1 MKTKEINQW
10 IHILSREEA
19 SKVPEAVA
27 VAEGV
32 MGLIQMTGMIGGIS
46 MTTGSR
52 EISVVVE
59 VATAGSTS
67 ASNSHS
73 TTVKNHK
80 SLNLKVIA
88 VAEVAPGVE
97 DVVVLELPQEAETT
111 STLSP
116 GISNVMIIKSLAA
129 MTDTVDVRTSMVTSS
144 ALVMMKEMVVLACV
158 EA

>member
-32 MGLIQMTGMIGGIS
+32 MGLIQMTGTIGGII
-46 MTTGSR
+46 MTTGSS
-52 EISVVVE
+52 EIIVVVE

-73 TTVKNHK
+73 STVMNQQ
-80 SLNLKVIA
+80 SLNLKIIA
-88 VAEVAPGVE
+88 AAEVAREEE
-97 DVVVLELPQEAETT
+97 DVEEQMLRPEAEMT
-111 STLSP
+111 STFSLE
-116 GISNVMIIKSLAA
+116 ISSVMITKSLVA
-129 MTDTVDVRTSMVTSS
+129 MTAIIVKSRTIT
-144 ALVMMKEMVVLACV
+144 KNHIKGIEMVQIACV

>member
-32 MGLIQMTGMIGGIS
+32 MELIQMTGTIGGIS

-52 EISVVVE
+52 EINVVVE
-59 VATAGSTS
+59 VATAGSTN

-73 TTVKNHK
+73 STVKNHK
-80 SLNLKVIA
+80 SLNA
-88 VAEVAPGVE
+88 EAEVAREEE
-97 DVVVLELPQEAETT
+97 DVEEQELLLEVETT
-111 STLSP
+111 STSSLE
-116 GISNVMIIKSLAA
+116 ISSVMITKSLVA
-129 MTDTVDVRTSMVTSS
+129 MTAIIVKNRTITNNHI
-144 ALVMMKEMVVLACV
+144 KGIEMVQIACV

>member
-32 MGLIQMTGMIGGIS
+32 MELIQMTGTIGGIS

-52 EISVVVE
+52 EINVVVE

-80 SLNLKVIA
+80 SLNLKIIVE
-88 VAEVAPGVE
+88 VEVAREEE
-97 DVVVLELPQEAETT
+97 DVEEQELPLEVEMT
-111 STLSP
+111 STSSLE
-116 GISNVMIIKSLAA
+116 ISSVMITKSLVA
-129 MTDTVDVRTSMVTSS
+129 MTAIIVKNRTITNNHI
-144 ALVMMKEMVVLACV
+144 KGIEMVQIACV

>member
-32 MGLIQMTGMIGGIS
+32 MELIQMTGTIGGIS

-52 EISVVVE
+52 EINVVVE

-73 TTVKNHK
+73 STVMNQQ
-80 SLNLKVIA
+80 SLNLKIIA
-88 VAEVAPGVE
+88 AAEVAREEE
-97 DVVVLELPQEAETT
+97 DVEEQMLRPEAEMT
-111 STLSP
+111 STFSLE
-116 GISNVMIIKSLAA
+116 ISSVMITKSLVA
-129 MTDTVDVRTSMVTSS
+129 MTAIIVKSRTIT
-144 ALVMMKEMVVLACV
+144 KNHIKGIEMVQIACV

>member
-32 MGLIQMTGMIGGIS
+32 MELIQMTGTIGGIS

-52 EISVVVE
+52 EINVVVE

-80 SLNLKVIA
+80 SLNLKIIA
-88 VAEVAPGVE
+88 EAEVAQEEE
-97 DVVVLELPQEAETT
+97 DVEEQELPLEVETT
-111 STLSP
+111 STSSLE
-116 GISNVMIIKSLAA
+116 ISSVMITKSLVA
-129 MTDTVDVRTSMVTSS
+129 MTAIIVKNRTITNNHI
-144 ALVMMKEMVVLACV
+144 KGIEMVQIACV

>member
-32 MGLIQMTGMIGGIS
+32 MGLIQMTGTIGGIN

-52 EISVVVE
+52 EINVVVE

-73 TTVKNHK
+73 STVMNQQ
-80 SLNLKVIA
+80 SLNLKIIA
-88 VAEVAPGVE
+88 AAEVAREEE
-97 DVVVLELPQEAETT
+97 DVEEQMLRPEAEMT
-111 STLSP
+111 STFSLE
-116 GISNVMIIKSLAA
+116 ISSVMITKSLVA
-129 MTDTVDVRTSMVTSS
+129 MTAIIVKSRTIT
-144 ALVMMKEMVVLACV
+144 KNHIKGIEMVQIACV

>member
-32 MGLIQMTGMIGGIS
+32 MGLIQMTGKIGGIS

-52 EISVVVE
+52 EIIVVVE
-59 VATAGSTS
+59 VAMAGSTS

-73 TTVKNHK
+73 STVKNHK
-80 SLNLKVIA
+80 SLNLKIIA
-88 VAEVAPGVE
+88 AAEVAREEE
-97 DVVVLELPQEAETT
+97 DAEEQELPPEAEMT
-111 STLSP
+111 STFSLE
-116 GISNVMIIKSLAA
+116 ISSVMITKSLVA
-129 MTDTVDVRTSMVTSS
+129 MTAIVKSRTIT
-144 ALVMMKEMVVLACV
+144 KNHIKGIEMVQIACV

>member
-32 MGLIQMTGMIGGIS
+32 MELIQMTGTIGGIS

-52 EISVVVE
+52 EINVVVE

-73 TTVKNHK
+73 TTMKNHK
-80 SLNLKVIA
+80 SLNLKIIA
-88 VAEVAPGVE
+88 EAEVAREEE
-97 DVVVLELPQEAETT
+97 DVEEQELPLEVETT
-111 STLSP
+111 STSSLE
-116 GISNVMIIKSLAA
+116 ISSVMITKSLVA
-129 MTDTVDVRTSMVTSS
+129 MTAIIVKNRTITNNHI
-144 ALVMMKEMVVLACV
+144 KGIEMVQIACV

>member
-32 MGLIQMTGMIGGIS
+32 MELIQMTGTIGGIS

-52 EISVVVE
+52 EINVVVE

-80 SLNLKVIA
+80 SLNLKIIA
-88 VAEVAPGVE
+88 EAEVAREEE
-97 DVVVLELPQEAETT
+97 DVEEQELPLEVETT
-111 STLSP
+111 STSSLE
-116 GISNVMIIKSLAA
+116 ISSVMITKSLVA
-129 MTDTVDVRTSMVTSS
+129 MTAIIVKNRTITNNHI
-144 ALVMMKEMVVLACV
+144 KGIEMVQIACV

>member
-32 MGLIQMTGMIGGIS
+32 MGLIQMTGTIGGIS

-52 EISVVVE
+52 EINVVVE

-80 SLNLKVIA
+80 SLNLKIIA
-88 VAEVAPGVE
+88 EAEVAQEEE
-97 DVVVLELPQEAETT
+97 DVEEQELPLEVETT
-111 STLSP
+111 STSSLE
-116 GISNVMIIKSLAA
+116 ISSVMITKSLVA
-129 MTDTVDVRTSMVTSS
+129 MTAIIVKNRTITNNHI
-144 ALVMMKEMVVLACV
+144 KGIEMVQIACV

>member
-32 MGLIQMTGMIGGIS
+32 MELIQMTGTIGGIS

-52 EISVVVE
+52 EINVVVE

-73 TTVKNHK
+73 STVKNHK
-80 SLNLKVIA
+80 SLNA
-88 VAEVAPGVE
+88 EAEVAREEE
-97 DVVVLELPQEAETT
+97 DVEEQELLLEVETT
-111 STLSP
+111 STSSLE
-116 GISNVMIIKSLAA
+116 ISSVMITKSLVA
-129 MTDTVDVRTSMVTSS
+129 MTAIIVKNRTITNNHI
-144 ALVMMKEMVVLACV
+144 KGIEMVQIACV

>member
-32 MGLIQMTGMIGGIS
+32 MELIQMTGTTGGIS

-52 EISVVVE
+52 EIIVVVE

-73 TTVKNHK
+73 STVMNQQ
-80 SLNLKVIA
+80 SLNLKIIA
-88 VAEVAPGVE
+88 AAEVAREEE
-97 DVVVLELPQEAETT
+97 DVEEQMLRPEAEMT
-111 STLSP
+111 STFSLE
-116 GISNVMIIKSLAA
+116 ISSVMITKSLVA
-129 MTDTVDVRTSMVTSS
+129 MTAIIVKSRTIT
-144 ALVMMKEMVVLACV
+144 KNHIKGIEMVQIACV

>member
-32 MGLIQMTGMIGGIS
+32 KELIQMTGMIGGIS

-52 EISVVVE
+52 EINVVVE

-80 SLNLKVIA
+80 SLNLKIIVEVEVA
-88 VAEVAPGVE
+88 REEEDAEVQ
-97 DVVVLELPQEAETT
+97 ELRPEAETT
-111 STLSP
+111 STSSLE
-116 GISNVMIIKSLAA
+116 ISSVMITKSLVA
-129 MTDTVDVRTSMVTSS
+129 MTAIIVKNRTITNNHI
-144 ALVMMKEMVVLACV
+144 KGIEMVQIACV

>member
-32 MGLIQMTGMIGGIS
+32 MGLIQMTGTIGGIS

-52 EISVVVE
+52 EINVVVE

-73 TTVKNHK
+73 STVKNHK
-80 SLNLKVIA
+80 SLNLKIIA
-88 VAEVAPGVE
+88 AAEVAREEE
-97 DVVVLELPQEAETT
+97 DVEEQMLRPEAEMT
-111 STLSP
+111 STFSLE
-116 GISNVMIIKSLAA
+116 ISSVMITKSLVA
-129 MTDTVDVRTSMVTSS
+129 MTAIIVKSRTIT
-144 ALVMMKEMVVLACV
+144 KNHIKGIEMVQIACV

>member
-32 MGLIQMTGMIGGIS
+32 MGLIQMTGTIGGIS

-52 EISVVVE
+52 EIIVVVE

-73 TTVKNHK
+73 STVKNHK
-80 SLNLKVIA
+80 SLNLKIIA
-88 VAEVAPGVE
+88 AAEVAREEE
-97 DVVVLELPQEAETT
+97 DVEEQELPPEAEMT
-111 STLSP
+111 STFSLE
-116 GISNVMIIKSLAA
+116 ISSVMITKSLVA
-129 MTDTVDVRTSMVTSS
+129 MTAIIVKSRTIT
-144 ALVMMKEMVVLACV
+144 KNHIKGIEMVQIACV

>member
-32 MGLIQMTGMIGGIS
+32 MELIQMTGTIGGIS

-52 EISVVVE
+52 EINVVVE

-80 SLNLKVIA
+80 SLNLKIIA
-88 VAEVAPGVE
+88 AAEVAREEE
-97 DVVVLELPQEAETT
+97 DAEEQELPPEAEMT
-111 STLSP
+111 STFSLE
-116 GISNVMIIKSLAA
+116 ISSVMITKSLVA
-129 MTDTVDVRTSMVTSS
+129 MTAIIVKNRTITNNHI
-144 ALVMMKEMVVLACV
+144 KGIEMVQIACV

>member
-32 MGLIQMTGMIGGIS
+32 MELIQMTGTIGGIS

-52 EISVVVE
+52 EINVVVE

-80 SLNLKVIA
+80 SLNLKIIA
-88 VAEVAPGVE
+88 AAEVV
-97 DVVVLELPQEAETT
+97 
-111 STLSP
+111 
-116 GISNVMIIKSLAA
+116 
-129 MTDTVDVRTSMVTSS
+129 
-144 ALVMMKEMVVLACV
+144 
-158 EA
+158 

>member
-32 MGLIQMTGMIGGIS
+32 MGLIQMTGTIGGII
-46 MTTGSR
+46 MTTGSS
-52 EISVVVE
+52 EIIVVVE

-73 TTVKNHK
+73 STVMNQQ
-80 SLNLKVIA
+80 SLNLEIIEA
-88 VAEVAPGVE
+88 AEVAREEE
-97 DVVVLELPQEAETT
+97 DVEEQMLPPEAEMT
-111 STLSP
+111 STFSLE
-116 GISNVMIIKSLAA
+116 ISSVMITKSLVA
-129 MTDTVDVRTSMVTSS
+129 MTAIIVKSRTIT
-144 ALVMMKEMVVLACV
+144 KKHIKGIEMVQIACV

>member
-32 MGLIQMTGMIGGIS
+32 MVVIQMTGTIGGIS

-52 EISVVVE
+52 EINVVVE

-73 TTVKNHK
+73 STVKNHK
-80 SLNLKVIA
+80 SLNLKIIA
-88 VAEVAPGVE
+88 AAEVAREEE
-97 DVVVLELPQEAETT
+97 DAEEQELLPEAEMT
-111 STLSP
+111 STFSLE
-116 GISNVMIIKSLAA
+116 ISSVMITKSLVA
-129 MTDTVDVRTSMVTSS
+129 MTAIIVKNRTITNNHI
-144 ALVMMKEMVVLACV
+144 KGIEMVQIACV

>member
-32 MGLIQMTGMIGGIS
+32 MELIQMTGTIGGIS

-52 EISVVVE
+52 EINVVVE

-80 SLNLKVIA
+80 SLNLKIIA
-88 VAEVAPGVE
+88 EAEVAREEE
-97 DVVVLELPQEAETT
+97 DVEEQELPLEVETT
-111 STLSP
+111 SMSSLE
-116 GISNVMIIKSLAA
+116 ISSVMITKSLVA
-129 MTDTVDVRTSMVTSS
+129 MTAIIVKNRTITNNHI
-144 ALVMMKEMVVLACV
+144 KGIEMVQIACV

>member
-32 MGLIQMTGMIGGIS
+32 MELIQMTGTIGGIS

-52 EISVVVE
+52 EINVVVE

-73 TTVKNHK
+73 STVKNHK
-80 SLNLKVIA
+80 SLNLKIIA
-88 VAEVAPGVE
+88 AAEVAREEE
-97 DVVVLELPQEAETT
+97 DVEEQELPPEAEMT
-111 STLSP
+111 STFSLE
-116 GISNVMIIKSLAA
+116 ISSVMITKSLVA
-129 MTDTVDVRTSMVTSS
+129 MTAIIVKNRTITNNHI
-144 ALVMMKEMVVLACV
+144 KGIEMVQIACV

>member
-32 MGLIQMTGMIGGIS
+32 MELIQMTGTIGGIS

-52 EISVVVE
+52 EIIVVVE

-73 TTVKNHK
+73 STVMNQQ
-80 SLNLKVIA
+80 SLNLKIIA
-88 VAEVAPGVE
+88 AAEVAREEE
-97 DVVVLELPQEAETT
+97 DVEEQMLRPEAEMT
-111 STLSP
+111 STFSLE
-116 GISNVMIIKSLAA
+116 ISSVMITKSLVA
-129 MTDTVDVRTSMVTSS
+129 MTAIIVKNRTITNNHI
-144 ALVMMKEMVVLACV
+144 KGIEMVQIACV

>member
-32 MGLIQMTGMIGGIS
+32 MGLIQMTGKIGGIS

-52 EISVVVE
+52 EIIVVVE

-73 TTVKNHK
+73 STVKNHK
-80 SLNLKVIA
+80 SLNLKIIA
-88 VAEVAPGVE
+88 AAEVAREEE
-97 DVVVLELPQEAETT
+97 DAEEQELPPEAEMT
-111 STLSP
+111 STFSLE
-116 GISNVMIIKSLAA
+116 ISSVMITKSLVA
-129 MTDTVDVRTSMVTSS
+129 MTAIVKSRTIT
-144 ALVMMKEMVVLACV
+144 KNHIKGIEMVQIACV

>member
-32 MGLIQMTGMIGGIS
+32 MELIQMTGTTGGIS

-52 EISVVVE
+52 EIIVVVE

-73 TTVKNHK
+73 STVMNQQ
-80 SLNLKVIA
+80 SLNLKIIA
-88 VAEVAPGVE
+88 AAEVAREEE
-97 DVVVLELPQEAETT
+97 DVEEQMLRPEAEMT
-111 STLSP
+111 STFSLE
-116 GISNVMIIKSLAA
+116 ISSVMITKSLVA
-129 MTDTVDVRTSMVTSS
+129 MTAIIVKNRTITNNHI
-144 ALVMMKEMVVLACV
+144 KGIEMVQIACV

>member
-32 MGLIQMTGMIGGIS
+32 MELIQMTGTIGGIS

-52 EISVVVE
+52 EINVVVE

-73 TTVKNHK
+73 STVKNHK
-80 SLNLKVIA
+80 SLNLKIIA
-88 VAEVAPGVE
+88 EAEVAREEE
-97 DVVVLELPQEAETT
+97 DVEEQELPLEVEMT
-111 STLSP
+111 STSSLE
-116 GISNVMIIKSLAA
+116 ISSVMITKSLVA
-129 MTDTVDVRTSMVTSS
+129 MTAIIVKSRTIT
-144 ALVMMKEMVVLACV
+144 KNHIKGIEMVQIACV

>member
-32 MGLIQMTGMIGGIS
+32 MELIQMTGTIGGIS

-52 EISVVVE
+52 EINVVVE

-80 SLNLKVIA
+80 SLNLKIIA
-88 VAEVAPGVE
+88 EAEVAREEE
-97 DVVVLELPQEAETT
+97 DVEEQELPLEVEMT
-111 STLSP
+111 STSSLE
-116 GISNVMIIKSLAA
+116 ISSVMITKSLVA
-129 MTDTVDVRTSMVTSS
+129 MTAIIVKNRTITNNHI
-144 ALVMMKEMVVLACV
+144 KGIEMVQIACV

>member
-32 MGLIQMTGMIGGIS
+32 MELIQMTGTIGGIS

-52 EISVVVE
+52 EINVVVE
-59 VATAGSTS
+59 VATAGLTS

-80 SLNLKVIA
+80 SLNLKIIA
-88 VAEVAPGVE
+88 AAEVAREVE
-97 DVVVLELPQEAETT
+97 DAEEQELHPEAETT
-111 STLSP
+111 STSSLE
-116 GISNVMIIKSLAA
+116 ISSVMITKSLVA
-129 MTDTVDVRTSMVTSS
+129 MTAIIVKNRTITNNHI
-144 ALVMMKEMVVLACV
+144 KGIEMVQIACV

>member
-32 MGLIQMTGMIGGIS
+32 MELIQMTGMIGGIS

-52 EISVVVE
+52 EIIVVVE

-80 SLNLKVIA
+80 SLNLKIIA
-88 VAEVAPGVE
+88 AAEVV
-97 DVVVLELPQEAETT
+97 
-111 STLSP
+111 
-116 GISNVMIIKSLAA
+116 
-129 MTDTVDVRTSMVTSS
+129 
-144 ALVMMKEMVVLACV
+144 
-158 EA
+158 